1 VISLRLPQ
9 RVPCA
14 APPRG
19 ILVAAVRARGAPEDR
34 TMDFRFSP
42 EDEAWRA
49 EVRGWIRQEFG
60 ADWRG
65 VEATD
70 GEGDAAYAFSLGVR
84 RRLAARGWTAPGF
97 PREYGGLGAS
107 FAQQAIFNEELA
119 YARLPGPDIISVS
132 MLAPTLMVYGTPEQ
146 KQHLP
151 RIMAAEETW
160 CQGYSEPG
168 SGSDL
173 ASLQTRAVRD
183 GDDYVVNGQKIWTS
197 NAHHAD
203 WMFLL
208 ARTDPDAPKH
218 RGISYLLLDMKTP
231 GIDVRPLINMAG
243 GHGFNEV
250 YFDNV
255 RLPVANRVG
264 EENRGWYV
272 GTTTLDF
279 ERSSLAGSA
288 SLRRSYEELVEAL
301 RDAPAEQRHAPG
313 RGALRSALTEIGI
326 ELEVS
331 RLLGLRILSMQGR
344 GQVPNYEASMGK
356 LFAAELG
363 QRFANL
369 ATQVQGLYGALRSGS
384 AHARRGGTA
393 AEQYMSAVPATIAG
407 GTSEVQRNII
417 ATRGLGLPRG

>member
-1 VISLRLPQ
+1 LITHGS
-9 RVPCA
+9 
-14 APPRG
+14 
-19 ILVAAVRARGAPEDR
+19 E
-34 TMDFRFSP
+34 
-42 EDEAWRA
+42 
-49 EVRGWIRQEFG
+49 
-60 ADWRG
+60 
-65 VEATD
+65 
-70 GEGDAAYAFSLGVR
+70 
-84 RRLAARGWTAPGF
+84 
-97 PREYGGLGAS
+97 
-107 FAQQAIFNEELA
+107 
-119 YARLPGPDIISVS
+119 
-132 MLAPTLMVYGTPEQ
+132 EQ
-146 KQHLP
+146 KQRFLP
-151 RIMAAEETW
+151 SILKGETIW

-255 RLPVANRVG
+255 RLPAANRVG

-301 RDAPAEQRHAPG
+301 RDAPIEQRQAPG

-369 ATQVQGLYGALRSGS
+369 AMRVQGMYGALRSGS
-384 AHARRGGTA
+384 AYARRGGTA